1 MKLTNEEIAKVFAMY
16 LDCDVEYDKSS
27 WILEGVRA
35 LSNNFNDAQ
44 NIYLSKRIVPESDR
58 AFVNMHKCKLLLTLL
73 SFITDEHAIEVAN
86 LFCKMSGDGIGTLTH
101 CVRTVDEVRRDD
113 PWKVTIKY
121 DTGESL
127 SLFTDTGEVVFHTKF
142 TEQIFLLGKYTYEP
156 RELLIKNRY
165 AVPLFF
171 GVDHWANGKTA
182 IELKIA
188 KTP

>member
-16 LDCDVEYDKSS
+16 WGSEITTKSDTNKKRT
-27 WILEGVRA
+27 ITGACFNA
-35 LSNNFNDAQ
+35 LGDLLISTDNGNYGAKYWDT
-44 NIYLSKRIVPESDR
+44 KIVL
-58 AFVNMHKCKLLLTLL
+58 NLL